1 MITDTQNAAMPTTA
15 AALVLRLLCL
25 DVLREHNAT
34 ADEVAGI
41 LSRSVLAIRPRISE
55 LCRHGL
61 IRDTMLRRPNTS
73 GKLAIVWEACL

>member
-1 MITDTQNAAMPTTA
+1 MNATDTSIAARLDTA
-15 AALVLRLLCL
+15 SAM
-25 DVLREHNAT
+25 VLREMCREVLIERRAT

-73 GKLAIVWEACL
+73 GKLAIV